1 MATATH
7 SHAVPTAPTQQQQ
20 QRRRHGEEHGE
31 EGHGEACGAPRPS
44 HDPVVLTAAQNL
56 KEQAGRAA
64 AAALKVAQDADP
76 AYAGLSKNARKKLAR
91 KQASGETD
99 WKARKRQKKEQ
110 KRLRSAEKGEI
121 ARAALAALSEEER
134 EQQRLKAWERRKA
147 EDAKAAAWRES
158 IRNTPFRCVIDLGFE
173 EQMLEREV
181 KSLVQQVLYSY
192 GANRKA
198 ATPWQIFLTSLQ
210 PESVQAAQLNKLSG
224 FRSWAGV
231 TAHAEDYLT
240 LATPPGAAAAGTA
253 TGDEGGTRPTCLF
266 AKERLV
272 YLTADSPNEIDR
284 IVPGD
289 VYILGGIVDRNR
301 YPNITYE
308 KAVSQGIRTA
318 RLPLGE
324 HVRLQHGTSVLTVN
338 HMVDILLYATRDH
351 ATKTQRDG
359 QQKGTDTSST
369 DEAAAS
375 TGGAVDWKAALLA
388 ALPRRKGVAVPTK
401 TEQGDGSDMKEQR

>member
-1 MATATH
+1 M
-7 SHAVPTAPTQQQQ
+7 
-20 QRRRHGEEHGE
+20 
-31 EGHGEACGAPRPS
+31 EGACAEPYDAR
-44 HDPVVLTAAQNL
+44 AAE
-56 KEQAGRAA
+56 KERAGRAA
-64 AAALKVAQDADP
+64 AAALKAAQDADP
-76 AYAGLSKNARKKLAR
+76 VYAGLSKNARKKLAR
-91 KQASGETD
+91 KQASAETD

-110 KRLRSAEKGEI
+110 KRLRSAEQGES
-121 ARAALAALSEEER
+121 ARAALAVLSEEER

-147 EDAKAAAWRES
+147 EDAKAAEWREN
-158 IRNTPFRCVIDLGFE
+158 IRTTPFRCVIDLGFE
-173 EQMLEREV
+173 AQMLEREV

-198 ATPWQIFLTSLQ
+198 AMPWQIHLTSLQ

-224 FRSWAGV
+224 FRSWVGV
-231 TAHAEDYLT
+231 TAHGEDYLT
-240 LATPPGAAAAGTA
+240 LASPPASAAAGTA
-253 TGDEGGTRPTCLF
+253 GDEGGAAASCLF

-338 HMVDILLYATRDH
+338 HMVDILLYATRGYTVA
-351 ATKTQRDG
+351 ATKRQCDG
-359 QQKGTDTSST
+359 QEEKGADTSSA
-369 DEAAAS
+369 DAAVAS
-375 TGGAVDWKAALLA
+375 TGGAVDWRAALLA
-388 ALPRRKGVAVPTK
+388 ALPQRKGVAVPPK
-401 TEQGDGSDMKEQR
+401 AEQGDGSEVNEQG